1 MDSKV
6 LTSKMLHDIRNSLNA
21 ILGYSQ
27 MFQDE
32 ENLNEDQL
40 KMAQAIER
48 SASKITT
55 LLASKSEETTKHL
68 LQETSMPK
76 KKNNNSTSP
85 KSDINK
91 HGATLC
97 ENEVNSLKMKILLME
112 DEVYLRQSIKRFLT
126 LRGHKVDDFENGEE
140 LLKNANLLDYDF
152 IILDVNTPKIN
163 GFEIISYIRQN
174 DILTPIIFI
183 SALTDIQKILKA
195 FELGAAD
202 YLKKPFNL
210 AELEARMLRSN
221 PKRHN
226 YLQLDNNFKYNL
238 QNHILLKNEVPSKL
252 SPTQK
257 KLLYILIKN
266 QNTLVTFDTLREY
279 VWEDKEISHSTILST
294 MRDLKKTLPNSFIQN
309 IRGEGYV
316 GVVPIEYS

>member
-152 IILDVNTPKIN
+152 IILDINTPEID
-163 GFEIISYIRQN
+163 GFELLSYIREN
-174 DILTPIIFI
+174 DISTPTIFI
-183 SALTDIQKILKA
+183 SALTDVQKILKA
-195 FELGAAD
+195 FELGASD
-202 YLKKPFNL
+202 YLKKPFDL
-210 AELEARMLRSN
+210 AELEVRILRCNSKN
-221 PKRHN
+221 DSFV
-226 YLQLDNNFKYNL
+226 LLADNLKYDL
-238 QNHILLKNEVPSKL
+238 QNRNLLKDETPCKL
-252 SPTQK
+252 SHIHK
-257 KLLYILIKN
+257 KFLYILIKN
-266 QNTLVTFDTLREY
+266 QNTLVTFNMLRDY
-279 VWEDKEISHSTILST
+279 VWKDKEITHGTILST
-294 MRDLKKTLPNSFIQN
+294 MRDLKKILPNSFVKN
-309 IRGEGYV
+309 VRGEGYI
-316 GVVPIEYS
+316 GVVPI